1 MGFPGATVTEE
12 NLLTA
17 ECDILVPAAGE
28 RQITAD
34 IARNL
39 KAKVRSVCVWVV
51 RSECVWVVR
60 SICVQVV
67 RSEES
72 VCVSGW

>member
-1 MGFPGATVTEE
+1 MKDSCAVCVCVCVCVSELMLCSTQTNGTIMGFPGATATDE

-34 IARNL
+34 IARNM
-39 KAKVRSVCVWVV
+39 KAKVRS
-51 RSECVWVVR
+51 E
-60 SICVQVV
+60 
-67 RSEES
+67 
-72 VCVSGW
+72 G